1 MKKPTRQ
8 LLKYSFVFI
17 GVCALLGVG
26 FILGRVD
33 LYRNITESLQNKY
46 TLTGDLKS
54 QYKSVDVNILWE
66 TWSKL
71 ESEYINS
78 NIDKQNMVYGAV
90 KGMIGSL
97 NDPYTNFLTPQD
109 TIEYEK
115 SNKGIYEGI
124 GATLRQEG
132 SYVAIETVL
141 DGSPAQ
147 KAELKANDVILEVDK
162 NSMENKTVFE
172 VVALIRGTEGTTVEL
187 KIWRESTLKEF
198 SVSIIRAQII
208 VDNIEF
214 EKLDSNVGMLTIHKF
229 TEEDVNSFNQLWD
242 TVVKEIQDSNVKK
255 LIVDLRNNPGGYVAS
270 VEYMLGDF
278 IPKNSVIF
286 IEENKGGLKVEH
298 KVERTGRFLDIPIVV
313 LVNEGSASASEIF
326 AGAIQDY
333 SRGQIIGAK
342 TVGKGVEQ
350 KVLSLSDGSILQV
363 VFQKWLTPK
372 GRNIS
377 KTEPITPDVIE
388 EDSTKQEAKALE
400 LLNNLNN

>member
-8 LLKYSFVFI
+8 LLKNSFIFI

-26 FILGRVD
+26 FFLGRVD
-33 LYRNITESLQNKY
+33 LYRNISEGLQNKY

-54 QYKSVDVNILWE
+54 QYKGVDVNVLWE

-71 ESEYINS
+71 ENEYINS
-78 NIDKQNMVYGAV
+78 NIDEQNMIYGAV
-90 KGMIGSL
+90 KGMVGSL

-109 TIEYEK
+109 TVEYEK

-124 GATLRQEG
+124 GATLRQDG
-132 SYVAIETVL
+132 SYVVIETVL
-141 DGSPAQ
+141 DNSPAQ
-147 KAELKANDVILEVDK
+147 KAELKANDAILEVDK
-162 NSMENKTVFE
+162 ASMENKTVFE
-172 VVALIRGTEGTTVEL
+172 VVALIRGTEGTSVEL
-187 KIWRESTLKEF
+187 KVWRQSTQKEF
-198 SVSIIRAQII
+198 VISITRTQIA

-214 EKLDSNVGMLTIHKF
+214 QKLDTNIGMLTIHKF
-229 TEEDVNSFNQLWD
+229 TEQDVSAFNQLWD
-242 TVVKEIQDSNVKK
+242 TVAKEIQDSNVKK
-255 LIVDLRNNPGGYVAS
+255 LVIDLRNNPGGYVAS

-278 IPKNSVIF
+278 IPKDSVIF

-298 KVERTGRFLDIPIVV
+298 KVERTGRFLNIPIVV

-333 SRGQIIGAK
+333 TRGKVIGAK

-388 EDSTKQEAKALE
+388 EDYTKQEAKALE

>member
-147 KAELKANDVILEVDK
+147 ESELKANDIILEVDK

-172 VVALIRGTEGTTVEL
+172 VVALIRGTEGTAVEL
-187 KIWRESTLKEF
+187 KIWRQSTLKEF

-229 TEEDVNSFNQLWD
+229 TEEDVSSFNQLWD
-242 TVVKEIQDSNVKK
+242 TVAKEIQDSNVKK
-255 LIVDLRNNPGGYVAS
+255 LIIDLRNNPGGYVAS

-326 AGAIQDY
+326 AGAIQDHV
-333 SRGQIIGAK
+333 RGKVIGAK